1 MDNTK
6 GATSRAGTN
15 CFSGTHEFTPV
26 VIFSTLLNND
36 LIVNI
41 YANGLGPS
49 FHNTC

>member
-6 GATSRAGTN
+6 ATSRAGTN

-26 VIFSTLLNND
+26 VILSTLLNND